1 MFLFYVFTYVVSSS
15 LPRTLFNLPTDWI
28 SLTFWLAQRMSRF
41 TPREYADMHFIYGE
55 CRGVGRE
62 AARLYRERYP
72 DRRHPDHR
80 VFGRVHN
87 AYSEGRIPG
96 TGVGGASE
104 GRPQV
109 HTGEK

>member
-1 MFLFYVFTYVVSSS
+1 
-15 LPRTLFNLPTDWI
+15 
-28 SLTFWLAQRMSRF
+28 MSRY
-41 TPREYADMHFIYGE
+41 TPREYANMHFIYGE

-109 HTGEK
+109 HTGGNESSS